1 MKVLVDFSLVP
12 VGTDL
17 SISTYV
23 NSCNKIFQKY
33 GFKINIHTLGT
44 NIEGEWEEVAL
55 ALEECHKYLH
65 SLGVG
70 RIFTSLKVTSRT
82 DREQHIQMLKK

>member
-23 NSCNKIFQKY
+23 NSCNAIFQKY
-33 GFKINIHTLGT
+33 GLKINIHTLGT
-44 NIEGEWEEVAL
+44 NVEGEWEDIAL

-65 SLGVG
+65 STGVA
-70 RIFTSLKVTSRT
+70 RIFSSLKVTSRT
-82 DREQHIQMLKK
+82 DREQHIRKK